1 MTFTYIKINEMR
13 RIFDFVAFT
22 FICLPQIFVI
32 CTNLKSLF
40 NFKKKT
46 EQAHNFALYEI
57 SKSNFFRNYLK
68 RKY

>member
-22 FICLPQIFVI
+22 FIRLPQIFVI

-40 NFKKKT
+40 NFKKRPNKRT
-46 EQAHNFALYEI
+46 I
-57 SKSNFFRNYLK
+57 SRYMKFRK
-68 RKY
+68 VTFSAII

>member
-22 FICLPQIFVI
+22 FIRLPQIFVI

-46 EQAHNFALYEI
+46 EQAHNFA
-57 SKSNFFRNYLK
+57 
-68 RKY
+68 